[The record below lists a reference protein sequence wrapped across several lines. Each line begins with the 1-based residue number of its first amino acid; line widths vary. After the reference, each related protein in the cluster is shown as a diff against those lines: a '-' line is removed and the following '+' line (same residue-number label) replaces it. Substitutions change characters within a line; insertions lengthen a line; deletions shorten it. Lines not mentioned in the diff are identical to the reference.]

1 MSAIA
6 VSQDGAAIFLAL
18 EDGSGNSV
26 VVKCERDDLTTF
38 TAVYAPGAG
47 TACNVLATGDPDL
60 MLFYGNFGSGIQV
73 VKHVISTGAETNI
86 SPSGLTTKV
95 INALAVNPSNISEIW
110 ATVNTDQDL
119 LGTVDGGTTWT
130 TLNAALGINP
140 TSLLVFWAGDYNDN
154 RAFIGGTVTGVT
166 ELLYTPNEGASYS
179 DYAGASLDGA
189 AAIVGI
195 EGKSDPT

>member
-26 VVKCERDDLTTF
+26 VAKCERDNLATF
-38 TAVYAPGAG
+38 SEVYAPGAG

-95 INALAVNPSNISEIW
+95 VNACAVNPSDPAEIW
-110 ATVNTDQDL
+110 LTVNTDQDL
-119 LGTVDGGTTWT
+119 LGTIDGGTAWS

-140 TSLLVFWAGDYNDN
+140 ASLLVFWAGDYNDN

-166 ELLYTPNEGASYS
+166 ELLYTPNEGGSYG

>member
-6 VSQDGAAIFLAL
+6 VSQDGAVVFLAL

-38 TAVYAPGAG
+38 TAAYAPGAG
-47 TACNVLATGDPDL
+47 TACNVIATGDPDV
-60 MLFYGNFGSGIQV
+60 MFFYGNFGSGIQV
-73 VKHVISTGAETNI
+73 VEHIISTGVNTNI

-119 LGTVDGGTTWT
+119 LGTIDGGATWD

-140 TSLLVFWAGDYNDN
+140 TSLLVLWAGDYDDS
-154 RAFIGGTVTGVT
+154 RGFIGGTVAGVT
-166 ELLYTPNEGASYS
+166 ELLYTPNEGASYG
-179 DYAGASLDGA
+179 DYAGAALDGA
-189 AAIVGI
+189 AAIVGM
-195 EGKSDPT
+195 EGKSDPA

>member
-6 VSQDGAAIFLAL
+6 VSQDGAAVFLAL

-38 TAVYAPGAG
+38 TAAYAPGAG
-47 TACNVLATGDPDL
+47 TAANVMATGDPEI
-60 MLFYGNFGSGIQV
+60 MFFYGNFGSGIQV
-73 VKHVISTGAETNI
+73 VEHVISTGVNTNI

-95 INALAVNPSNISEIW
+95 VNALAVNPSNASEIW
-110 ATVNTDQDL
+110 VTVNTNQDL
-119 LGTVDGGTTWT
+119 LGTIDGGATWD

-140 TSLLVFWAGDYNDN
+140 TALLVFWAGDYDDS
-154 RAFIGGTVTGVT
+154 RGFIGGTVAGVT
-166 ELLYTPNEGASYS
+166 ELLYTPNEGGSYG
-179 DYAGASLDGA
+179 DYAGAALDGA
-189 AAIVGI
+189 AAIVGL